1 MRAKLASWQKKM
13 GAKMPVANPEYNPNA
28 KPKPRKPNK
37 KKVNIH
43 HLELFYYVAKHKG
56 IAGAV
61 RNMPYGIQQPAVSAQ
76 VIQLENDLGITLFQ
90 RRPFELTPAG
100 KELYAF
106 TQPFFEN
113 LDAIS
118 QKIRG
123 GVAQTIRIAASTTVF
138 RDHLPDILSAARK
151 EYQSLHPSLRV
162 GIQPEIEKWLLEN
175 EVDLG
180 VTVLSSKPPS
190 ELKSE
195 KLLELPMVLMVPT
208 RLKAKTVEEI
218 LGQDRI
224 AQTLISLPQNEGITR
239 AFQSELSARKIDWP
253 LGIEL
258 NSVDLISTYAAS
270 GFGIGLSLALP
281 GKKAPKGIGCYH

>member
-1 MRAKLASWQKKM
+1 M
-13 GAKMPVANPEYNPNA
+13 
-28 KPKPRKPNK
+28 
-37 KKVNIH
+37 NIH

-113 LDAIS
+113 LNAIS

-281 GKKAPKGIGCYH
+281 GKKAPKGIRVLPLKDFPGVPIGALWRGQLSPVGQRIVDLLKEYATTL

>member
-1 MRAKLASWQKKM
+1 M
-13 GAKMPVANPEYNPNA
+13 
-28 KPKPRKPNK
+28 
-37 KKVNIH
+37 NIH

-281 GKKAPKGIGCYH
+281 GKKAPKGIRVLPLKDFPGVPIGALWRGQLSPVGQRIVDLLKEYAMTL

>member
-1 MRAKLASWQKKM
+1 M
-13 GAKMPVANPEYNPNA
+13 
-28 KPKPRKPNK
+28 
-37 KKVNIH
+37 NIH

-100 KELYAF
+100 EELYAF

-113 LDAIS
+113 LEAIS

-138 RDHLPDILSAARK
+138 RDHLPDILGAARK
-151 EYQSLHPSLRV
+151 DFQSLRPSLRV
-162 GIQPEIEKWLLEN
+162 GIQPEIEKWLLDN

-195 KLLELPMVLMVPT
+195 KLLELPMVLMAPA
-208 RLKAKTVEEI
+208 RLKAKTAKDI
-218 LGQDRI
+218 LEQDRI

-239 AFQSELSARKIDWP
+239 AFQQELSTRKIDWP

-270 GFGIGLSLALP
+270 GFGIGLSLSLP
-281 GKKAPKGIGCYH
+281 GKKTPKGIRVLPLEDFPDVPIGALWRGQLSPVGQRIVDLLKEYATTL

>member
-1 MRAKLASWQKKM
+1 M
-13 GAKMPVANPEYNPNA
+13 
-28 KPKPRKPNK
+28 
-37 KKVNIH
+37 NIH

-61 RNMPYGIQQPAVSAQ
+61 RNMPYGIQQPAISAQ
-76 VIQLENDLGITLFQ
+76 VIQLEDDLGITLFQ

-138 RDHLPDILSAARK
+138 RDHLPYILSAARK

-281 GKKAPKGIGCYH
+281 GKKAPKGIRVLPLKDFPGVPIGALWRGQLSPVGQRIVDLLKEYAMTL

>member
-1 MRAKLASWQKKM
+1 
-13 GAKMPVANPEYNPNA
+13 
-28 KPKPRKPNK
+28 
-37 KKVNIH
+37 VNIH

-281 GKKAPKGIGCYH
+281 GKKAPKGIRVLPLEDFPGVPIGVLWRGQLSPVGQRIVDLLKEYATTL

>member
-1 MRAKLASWQKKM
+1 M
-13 GAKMPVANPEYNPNA
+13 
-28 KPKPRKPNK
+28 
-37 KKVNIH
+37 NIH

-281 GKKAPKGIGCYH
+281 GKKAPKGIRVLPLKDFPGVPIGALWRGQLSPVGQRIVDLLKEYATTL

>member
-1 MRAKLASWQKKM
+1 M
-13 GAKMPVANPEYNPNA
+13 
-28 KPKPRKPNK
+28 
-37 KKVNIH
+37 NIH
-43 HLELFYYVAKHKG
+43 HLELFYYVAKHEG

-76 VIQLENDLGITLFQ
+76 VIQLENDLGVTLFQ

-100 KELYAF
+100 EELYAF

-113 LDAIS
+113 LDAIGK
-118 QKIRG
+118 KIRG
-123 GVAQTIRIAASTTVF
+123 GVAQTVRLAASTTVF
-138 RDHLPDILSAARK
+138 RDHLPDILAETRK
-151 EYQSLHPSLRV
+151 DFPGLHPSLRV
-162 GIQPEIEKWLLEN
+162 GIQPEIEKWLLDN

-180 VTVLSSKPPS
+180 VTVLNSKPPA

-195 KLLELPMVLMVPT
+195 KLLELPMVLMAPT
-208 RLKAKTVEEI
+208 RLKAKSAEDI

-239 AFQSELSARKIDWP
+239 AFQQELGARKIDWP

-258 NSVDLISTYAAS
+258 NSVDLISTYAAN

-281 GKKAPKGIGCYH
+281 GTKPPKGIRVLPLEDFPSIPIGALWRGQLSPVGQRIVDLLKGYTATL

>member
-1 MRAKLASWQKKM
+1 M
-13 GAKMPVANPEYNPNA
+13 
-28 KPKPRKPNK
+28 
-37 KKVNIH
+37 NIH

-224 AQTLISLPQNEGITR
+224 AQTLISLPKNEGITR

-281 GKKAPKGIGCYH
+281 GKKAPKGIRVLPLKDFPGVPIGALWRGQLSPVGQRIVDLLKEYATTL